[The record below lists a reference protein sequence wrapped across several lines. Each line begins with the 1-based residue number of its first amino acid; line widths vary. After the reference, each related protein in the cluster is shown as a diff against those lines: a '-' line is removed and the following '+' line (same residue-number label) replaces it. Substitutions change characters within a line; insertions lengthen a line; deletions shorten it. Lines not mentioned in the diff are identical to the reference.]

1 MGRHYT
7 PRCGSRS
14 TRFCE
19 SGAGAERRR
28 SRPARRRD
36 RTACRRQRR
45 VPLRL
50 AATSTLGSFWALLC
64 PGLGPGSLHWG
75 GGGAYGLLDVSIYTK
90 KVENRRSHACGR
102 LRAHDAHGCAAAAAP
117 RRLDARPRRHHAHT
131 VQSADS
137 GCRLYRS
144 SGQRL
149 RVAVQNAAA
158 GRCAFAV
165 KIGAVPL
172 RRLLCK
178 GGGRGGAGRPA
189 SDVLVVVPAACTAA
203 RRCRSRN
210 GTTYW
215 VVAIWAR
222 APPPLTQQP
231 AYALPHRVSWAR
243 RCVSDTRLGQA
254 DGNHLLACGR
264 RTAII
269 I

>member
-19 SGAGAERRR
+19 SGAGAQRRR

-50 AATSTLGSFWALLC
+50 AATSTLGSLWALLC
-64 PGLGPGSLHWG
+64 PGSGPGSLHWG

-102 LRAHDAHGCAAAAAP
+102 LRAHDAPGCAAAAAP

-144 SGQRL
+144 SGQISASGWWQCSCRTRGCVFECWTGVRL
-149 RVAVQNAAA
+149 RACRSLRALVP
-158 GRCAFAV
+158 
-165 KIGAVPL
+165 VPL
-172 RRLLCK
+172 SGVRSC
-178 GGGRGGAGRPA
+178 ASPQRP
-189 SDVLVVVPAACTAA
+189 V
-203 RRCRSRN
+203 
-210 GTTYW
+210 
-215 VVAIWAR
+215 
-222 APPPLTQQP
+222 
-231 AYALPHRVSWAR
+231 
-243 RCVSDTRLGQA
+243 
-254 DGNHLLACGR
+254 
-264 RTAII
+264 
-269 I
+269 